1 MDILFII
8 YIFALFVIFSPN
20 FIFKYSQ
27 SNNIYI
33 SLTHALIF
41 SVVIYITYNSVVK
54 SETEGATIGS
64 FNKNNEYYPLRLDE
78 MNLGTINAET
88 PTIEK
93 NQDVTYNNDIIVST
107 PNTAE
112 EQRLTAMP
120 AYDYSN
126 FKTYDY
132 ENMKKKVDMLETHEH
147 TNHYFDLVPNFNET
161 KHEILCASDYGTNKP
176 CCRQPNADIP
186 EINQCTALKPYCQ
199 DYISGVQWGKCVSTN
214 PYPKP
219 NLVYDGAKNKDL
231 VVSPT
236 GETKPTVVVEKEYI
250 TKYINNCP
258 APAPAPAVVT
268 APGTTK
274 VTISGTGT
282 LTKDIVNDKINETSD
297 INFSTPI
304 TVVIEGF
311 KEIGATA
318 FQFSQNLVQVTIPN
332 TVTTIGVRVQNN
344 SGYGAFQQCYK
355 LNKVIFE
362 ENSQLTFIGVS
373 TFRNC
378 KVLKEITIPP
388 TVTYI
393 GQSAFGITGLTSIT
407 IPPSVSTLMTFAV
420 ANCPDL
426 ETVTFEGNSAV
437 TSVNSQWFQSSTN
450 LKTIYATSATLN
462 KWNITPGKNNTSF
475 ILYGPD
481 DGVTIAV
488 KEKNAEEP
496 VISETVNINVY
507 KSPWKQP
514 MISSIEI
521 YQQPTNSHSASLT
534 KEGDTVV
541 YTYTSNMI
549 GKTDMFILKNSSN
562 NKLIKYNVSIQKN
575 LSKKIHKKI
584 KKIFN

>member
-1 MDILFII
+1 M
-8 YIFALFVIFSPN
+8 
-20 FIFKYSQ
+20 
-27 SNNIYI
+27 
-33 SLTHALIF
+33 
-41 SVVIYITYNSVVK
+41 
-54 SETEGATIGS
+54 
-64 FNKNNEYYPLRLDE
+64 
-78 MNLGTINAET
+78 
-88 PTIEK
+88 PT
-93 NQDVTYNNDIIVST
+93 
-107 PNTAE
+107 
-112 EQRLTAMP
+112 
-120 AYDYSN
+120 YDYSN
-126 FKTYDY
+126 FRTYDY
-132 ENMKKKVDMLETHEH
+132 ENMKKKINMLESHQH
-147 TNHYFDLVPNFNET
+147 TNHYFDLIPNFNQT
-161 KHEILCASDYGTNKP
+161 RHEVLCAADYGTNKP
-176 CCRQPNADIP
+176 CCRQPDADIP
-186 EINQCTALKPYCQ
+186 KVNQCTELKPHCKG
-199 DYISGVQWGKCVSTN
+199 YISGVQWGKCVSTN

-219 NLVYDGAKNKDL
+219 NLVYDGPKNKDL
-231 VVSPT
+231 VVSPS

-258 APAPAPAVVT
+258 APAPAVVP

-297 INFSTPI
+297 INNTTPI

-311 KEIGATA
+311 KEIGETA

-437 TSVNSQWFQSSTN
+437 TSVNSQWFQGSN
-450 LKTIYATSATLN
+450 NIKTIYATSTTLN

-575 LSKKIHKKI
+575 I
-584 KKIFN
+584 